1 MIYLK
6 YFENHEGYSDAVNEE
21 QLEYPNVSVC
31 KTQKHVHY
39 SKVPP
44 IKWVDLGL
52 PSGTLWA
59 NVNLGAKS
67 ETDHGL
73 VYQWG
78 GDQAYTVEELL
89 NNPLASSLPYKYYDE
104 ATSAYT
110 KYNATDQKATLDA
123 MDDMAFIKATDATH
137 WAMTP
142 YPEAFDELYSG
153 TTQAEVTINGVP
165 CVQFTSKINSN
176 SILFPKVR
184 DPEHPTT
191 PGFVDCWTGL
201 LTSPDDYSLAIAYD
215 LTASVSIDE
224 PRRFAK
230 FIRPIAIIMAPN
242 LSETLS
248 GKEFTGETITMTSF
262 TENELNY
269 VHYSCYKLGI
279 NGPMPSK
286 MNLNSDDGG
295 KYINGESRWYSWTFR
310 LNALYEIT
318 GIDLIEHHL
327 D

>member
-6 YFENHEGYSDAVNEE
+6 YFENHEGYSDAVDEG

-39 SKVPP
+39 SKVPQ

-52 PSGTLWA
+52 PSGTLWT

-89 NNPLASSLPYKYYDE
+89 NNPLASLPYKYYDE

-165 CVQFTSKINSN
+165 CIQFTSNDNGN
-176 SILFPKVR
+176 SILFPKVI
-184 DPEHPTT
+184 DPEHPAT
-191 PGFVDCWTGL
+191 PVPVGYWTNSLPNPEDC
-201 LTSPDDYSLAIAYD
+201 SVAY
-215 LTASVSIDE
+215 AYEFSVADFLDRQ
-224 PRRFAK
+224 RRFPN
-230 FIRPIAIIMAPN
+230 FIRPIALIVAPN

-262 TENELNY
+262 TQNEVNY
-269 VHYSCYKLGI
+269 IQYSCYKLGLDAAL
-279 NGPMPSK
+279 PLK
-286 MNLNSDDGG
+286 MYLNSDDGG
-295 KYINGESRWYSWTFR
+295 KYMNGSRRHYSWTFR

-318 GIDLIEHHL
+318 AIDLVEEHW